1 MKRFDVKK
9 YRKLSGV
16 GFIGKNI
23 IYLKKT
29 DSTNDYA
36 SRLIKKSNNDLVS
49 DTLNGTIVL
58 AETQKKGRGRLERP
72 WLSPPGGLW
81 FSILLKTEL
90 EEKKLPEITLI
101 GAYSV
106 AYVLNKD
113 YGIRTAIKWPNDIYY
128 QKFKLGGIL
137 AEVEKINNYTFIII
151 GLGINININ
160 SENLKPFDNKST
172 SVKDILGKNIEREL
186 ILSRILH
193 EFENN
198 YNYYSLTKDFNTIF
212 KNIKNFLYYGL

>member
-1 MKRFDVKK
+1 MKKFDVKK
-9 YRKLSGV
+9 YRKLSGA

-23 IYLKKT
+23 IYLKRT

-36 SRLIKKSNNDLVS
+36 SQLIKKNNNRVYDA
-49 DTLNGTIVL
+49 LNGTIVL

-106 AYVLNKD
+106 VYVLNKD
-113 YGIRTAIKWPNDIYY
+113 YGIRTTIKWPNDIYY

-137 AEVEKINNYTFIII
+137 TEVEKINNYTFIII
-151 GLGINININ
+151 GLGININIY

-172 SVKDILGKNIEREL
+172 SVKDIPVKNIGREL
-186 ILSRILH
+186 FLSRILH

-212 KNIKNFLYYGL
+212 KNIKKFLYYGI